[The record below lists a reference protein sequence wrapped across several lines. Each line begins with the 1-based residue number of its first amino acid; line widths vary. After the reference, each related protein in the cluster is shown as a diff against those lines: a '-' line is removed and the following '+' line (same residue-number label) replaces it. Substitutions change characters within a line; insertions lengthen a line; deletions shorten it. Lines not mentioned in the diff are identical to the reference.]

1 MITFFVSRSLIAS
14 NRKAIVSADNMI
26 IICTKAYNLSLTL
39 VERNIARTVPVREVR
54 HDESGASIWR
64 NTFPSPR
71 SQSRARH

>member
-1 MITFFVSRSLIAS
+1 M
-14 NRKAIVSADNMI
+14 SADNMI